1 MSSRPTRARSR
12 DSCDSFQ
19 NQNLCLAVAELGV
32 GPRARHGHG
41 PLNSLRAGTTAQQ
54 TLAGPRPAGFGRVG
68 RWGSPSCPAATSA
81 GVGGAEGA
89 LPRPF
94 ASALQSS
101 ASSPPLF
108 CGVHSAGAEPP
119 TGVSGGDARSDRLFE
134 RSWPSI
140 QKKKK
145 IMRAAAND
153 VVARTRA
160 RTWFR
165 PLWTKHSLG
174 AAIGPR
180 DLSLIAA
187 ASRRVLAVTGS
198 AQARNVTRE
207 KPERGTAA
215 AGCYSRGLLS
225 APPAMSRRL

>member
-1 MSSRPTRARSR
+1 M
-12 DSCDSFQ
+12 
-19 NQNLCLAVAELGV
+19 LC
-32 GPRARHGHG
+32 
-41 PLNSLRAGTTAQQ
+41 
-54 TLAGPRPAGFGRVG
+54 
-68 RWGSPSCPAATSA
+68 
-81 GVGGAEGA
+81 
-89 LPRPF
+89 PRPF
-94 ASALQSS
+94 AAALQSS

-134 RSWPSI
+134 RCWPSI

-187 ASRRVLAVTGS
+187 SSRRILAVTGS

>member
-12 DSCDSFQ
+12 DSCDSSQ
-19 NQNLCLAVAELGV
+19 NQNLCPAVAELGV

-41 PLNSLRAGTTAQQ
+41 PLNRLRAGTTAQQ
-54 TLAGPRPAGFGRVG
+54 TQAGPRRAGFGRVG

-89 LPRPF
+89 LP
-94 ASALQSS
+94 
-101 ASSPPLF
+101 PPLRR
-108 CGVHSAGAEPP
+108 SAPIIGFLPASLLRGSLGGGGASDGCVRRRRALRP
-119 TGVSGGDARSDRLFE
+119 TFRTLLALNT
-134 RSWPSI
+134 
-140 QKKKK
+140 KKKK

-187 ASRRVLAVTGS
+187 SSRRVLAVTGS